1 MYVGDSKGS
10 KDQPKN
16 SSNVPNDI
24 KQQFDHKSEFDKGA
38 VAWRNSDSASESERF
53 KAAGYRSEMQVIEK
67 NLIPYD
73 DLLSG
78 EAVID
83 GKNRNVDPYQNL

>member
-1 MYVGDSKGS
+1 
-10 KDQPKN
+10 
-16 SSNVPNDI
+16 
-24 KQQFDHKSEFDKGA
+24 
-38 VAWRNSDSASESERF
+38 
-53 KAAGYRSEMQVIEK
+53 MQVIEK